1 MNQVSELVMP
11 HETIVRKL
19 DRMAREI
26 LEVHFQE
33 STLVLLG
40 VDGQGVA
47 LCQALVRR
55 LKALGDMDIV
65 DGVVSLNKANPLQSG
80 VTCDVPKESLNDTIV
95 ILVDDVLNSGQTL
108 IHAVREVLLG
118 NPREVHTAVLV
129 DRKHR
134 AFPVRADYC
143 GLTLSTHLN
152 EHIAVDLSDE
162 DNATVHLQRAPSGI

>member
-1 MNQVSELVMP
+1 MNNLSELIMP
-11 HETIVRKL
+11 HEAIVRKL

-26 LEVHFQE
+26 LEVHFEE
-33 STLVLLG
+33 STLILLG
-40 VDGQGVA
+40 IEGQGVA

-55 LKALGDMDIV
+55 LQSLSDIDV
-65 DGVVSLNKANPLQSG
+65 AQGVVSLNKTNPLAKD
-80 VTCDVPKESLNDTIV
+80 VVCDVSKDAMNDRIV

-134 AFPVRADYC
+134 AFPIRADYC

-162 DNATVHLQRAPSGI
+162 DNATVHLERQ

>member
-55 LKALGDMDIV
+55 RRGLVGQ
-65 DGVVSLNKANPLQSG
+65 GQS
-80 VTCDVPKESLNDTIV
+80 TAKWR
-95 ILVDDVLNSGQTL
+95 
-108 IHAVREVLLG
+108 HVR
-118 NPREVHTAVLV
+118 
-129 DRKHR
+129 R
-134 AFPVRADYC
+134 A
-143 GLTLSTHLN
+143 
-152 EHIAVDLSDE
+152 
-162 DNATVHLQRAPSGI
+162 QRIPE

>member
-1 MNQVSELVMP
+1 MNNLSELIMP

-26 LEVHFQE
+26 LEVHFDE
-33 STLVLLG
+33 SSLILLG
-40 VDGQGVA
+40 IDGQGVA

-55 LKALGDMDIV
+55 LQALSDIDV
-65 DGVVSLNKANPLQSG
+65 VQGVVSLNKINPLATD
-80 VTCDVPKESLNDTIV
+80 VACDVSKDAMNDRIV

-134 AFPVRADYC
+134 AFPIRADYC

-152 EHIAVDLSDE
+152 EHIAVDLSNE
-162 DNATVHLQRAPSGI
+162 DNATVHLERR

>member
-1 MNQVSELVMP
+1 MNNLSELIMP

-26 LEVHFQE
+26 LEVHFEE
-33 STLVLLG
+33 STLILLG
-40 VDGQGVA
+40 IDGQGVA

-55 LKALGDMDIV
+55 LQSLSDIDV
-65 DGVVSLNKANPLQSG
+65 VQGVVSLNKTNPLATD
-80 VTCDVPKESLNDTIV
+80 VVCDVSKDAMNDRIV

-134 AFPVRADYC
+134 AFPIRADYC

-152 EHIAVDLSDE
+152 EHIAVDLSNE
-162 DNATVHLQRAPSGI
+162 DNATVHLERR